1 MPQTHPEKP
10 TKPKK
15 SPLRSYLTPLI
26 PLGRITRDVVCC
38 FIVVLCIVRTQQ
50 SKSFQHYRRTA
61 FGVGDLNYNRYV
73 LNVTVNNMKYRSILG
88 EITGA
93 ALHRSSEAV
102 VLLASGQKGADALGE
117 FCSKF
122 HKILDKQIF

>member
-1 MPQTHPEKP
+1 MKAKRP
-10 TKPKK
+10 
-15 SPLRSYLTPLI
+15 SYISALT

-38 FIVVLCIVRTQQ
+38 FFVVLCIVRTQQ
-50 SKSFQHYRRTA
+50 SKTFQHYRRTT
-61 FGVGDLNYNRYV
+61 FGTGQLNYNRYI

-102 VLLASGQKGADALGE
+102 ILLASGQKGADACRGGQIPSCMPE
-117 FCSKF
+117 FAFCMW
-122 HKILDKQIF
+122 I